1 MHPLIQQHLA
11 AISELCRRYH
21 VRRLE
26 VFGSAARGEDFD
38 SEKSDVDFLVEFDSS
53 ALEGFASNYFDFQEA
68 LQGLVGRKVDL
79 VSRSAIR
86 NPYFLAD
93 VERTREPLY
102 EA

>member
-1 MHPLIQQHLA
+1 MD
-11 AISELCRRYH
+11 LCRRYR

-26 VFGSAARGEDFD
+26 VFGSAARGDDFD
-38 SEKSDVDFLVEFDSS
+38 PEKSDVDFLVEFDSQ

-93 VERTREPLY
+93 VEKTRELLY